1 MSEKSLGSWG
11 ERQAERHL
19 VQGGLEILDR
29 NWHCSQGE
37 IDLIARDGRQL
48 VFVEVKTRRSQ
59 RFGAPE
65 EALTVRKRRRI
76 QRAAWTYLE
85 QHDKLQAQWR
95 VDVVAVVQNRAGE
108 LDRLE
113 HFENALEA
121 ESDLEQRL

>member
-1 MSEKSLGSWG
+1 M
-11 ERQAERHL
+11 
-19 VQGGLEILDR
+19 QGGLEILER

-121 ESDLEQRL
+121 EPDLDQRL